1 MISDKTVKLDPR
13 KARKL
18 TDRACANILGGW
30 VGAMATST
38 LYSTDQVRQALIDF
52 AANDELWGMIRQQ
65 ASQSSGATHD
75 KISQALGYQAE
86 DAESANRLLWRSLGG
101 VVSGLR
107 VLSSERAVRK
117 AVIWWIQQDDQWA
130 QISKERGE

>member
-52 AANDELWGMIRQQ
+52 AANDEL
-65 ASQSSGATHD
+65 
-75 KISQALGYQAE
+75 
-86 DAESANRLLWRSLGG
+86 
-101 VVSGLR
+101 
-107 VLSSERAVRK
+107 
-117 AVIWWIQQDDQWA
+117 
-130 QISKERGE
+130 